1 MLRHNLGIA
10 SSKLLVLDRGLCGI
24 MSEMSMVRKP
34 LIGSGMSVC
43 GLSLVAFLQVCKRDR
58 RLQGRGGRE
67 GGGGEGGLRDFKGPP
82 AKG

>member
-1 MLRHNLGIA
+1 MLRHNLGIP

-43 GLSLVAFLQVCKRDR
+43 GSSLVALLQECKRDR
-58 RLQGRGGRE
+58 RLQGRGG
-67 GGGGEGGLRDFKGPP
+67 GGGRGD
-82 AKG
+82 